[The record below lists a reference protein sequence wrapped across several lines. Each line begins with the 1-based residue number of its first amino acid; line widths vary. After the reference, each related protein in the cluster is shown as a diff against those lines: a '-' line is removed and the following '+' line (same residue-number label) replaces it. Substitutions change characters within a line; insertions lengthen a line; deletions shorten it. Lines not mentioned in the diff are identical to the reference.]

1 MDKTE
6 QVENLVS
13 VLVEGIGEVI
23 SSLGGE
29 MSGKFEVIGFD
40 VVSKSNVGECL
51 KLEQVYFWGRVEK
64 NQGGIGIGF
73 SESIVVAMLR
83 MLGYEVEAVSEDL
96 RQVILELCEALL
108 GGVLGKVCNT
118 LGKGVI
124 QFERVQVSLKNQVES
139 SIIEEFF
146 VGNSIGICSIRFSGG
161 ITDGVVTVLF
171 DEGVGNWFGIEFLD
185 EKSLERSER
194 KIISEEE
201 VENFLREEL
210 QNKKYKGEE
219 VMSESNANMKNLG
232 VILGIEVEVVAR
244 LGSVEMPLS
253 SVLSLGP
260 GSVVNVGHLVD
271 EPIELYVNN
280 KLIARGDV
288 VIVDEKF
295 GVRITEVVSQEERI
309 ESLR

>member
-6 QVENLVS
+6 QVENLVG
-13 VLVEGIGEVI
+13 VLVEGVGEVV

-29 MSGKFEVIGFD
+29 RSVKFEVISFD
-40 VVSKSNVGECL
+40 VVSKSDIGKRVE
-51 KLEQVYFWGRVEK
+51 LEQIYFWGRIEK

-73 SESIVVAMLR
+73 SESVVVAMLKL
-83 MLGYEVEAVSEDL
+83 LGNEVEAVSEEL
-96 RQVILELCEALL
+96 RQVLLEVCEALL

-124 QFERVQVSLKNQVES
+124 QFERVQVSLKNQPVS

-146 VGNSIGICSIRFSGG
+146 VDNSIGICNIRFSGG
-161 ITDGVVTVLF
+161 ITEGVVTILF
-171 DEGVGNWFGIEFLD
+171 DEGLGSWFGIKFGG
-185 EKSLERSER
+185 EKSLDRSER

-210 QNKKYKGEE
+210 QNKKYKGKEG
-219 VMSESNANMKNLG
+219 MSESNANMKNLG